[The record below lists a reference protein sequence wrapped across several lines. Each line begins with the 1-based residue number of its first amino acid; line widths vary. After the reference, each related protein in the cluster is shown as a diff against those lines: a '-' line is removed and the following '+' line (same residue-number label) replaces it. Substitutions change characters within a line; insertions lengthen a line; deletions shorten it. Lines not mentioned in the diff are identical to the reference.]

1 MEGVTPIQRRK
12 LSYELLDRPQ
22 TRLHAGEW
30 PPGAHLPSER
40 KLMTAFGVWRPAIR
54 EALQSLD
61 CIG

>member
-1 MEGVTPIQRRK
+1 
-12 LSYELLDRPQ
+12 LLDRPQ